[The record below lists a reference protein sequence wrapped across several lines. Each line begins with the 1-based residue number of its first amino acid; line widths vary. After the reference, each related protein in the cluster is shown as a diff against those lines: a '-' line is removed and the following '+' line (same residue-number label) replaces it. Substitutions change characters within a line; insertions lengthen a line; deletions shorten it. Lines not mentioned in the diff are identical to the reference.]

1 MSNTS
6 LKTTAEW
13 QEWRNINWLKV
24 ERQVFKLQKRIYNA
38 SKCGNFVT
46 VRKLQKT
53 LIKSWYA
60 RLLIVRGLI
69 AAQEQVDGL
78 TVLSPEKGLVLAKGL
93 KLNSKVKSKSSTI
106 QNYILQRLIEMAM
119 EAQWEVKLGLNSGE
133 LESEESCQDAV
144 KTIFHSVKLQP
155 KYVLKADIN
164 KCFDCINHTQILK
177 KLTTYT
183 TLNKRIR
190 YSLKGGLIS
199 PLRTNMAIHAIEERI
214 KEYAETVN
222 VKSGENGHQMS
233 KANKSQGLT
242 LVHSAGNLA
251 IAHEDMEVV
260 EKCQQIITE
269 CLSDMGIEL
278 KPSQIRIFHTLYK
291 NGEEKPGVDF
301 LGFNI
306 RQYKVSKNH
315 SKLGFKTQIKPSAE
329 KIRSHYRQISKVID
343 KHKSASQVTLI
354 RKLNSMI
361 RGWVKYYSKVVS
373 RKTFKDLDSL
383 IFQKLWR
390 WAKRRHPNQNN
401 SWISQKYW
409 QTMGNNKKEFSC
421 ISHSGSQVRLFRY
434 ADFLLFDTS
443 NFRKNY
449 VLKKRMRLIRTT
461 RKAELST

>member
-13 QEWRNINWLKV
+13 QEWRKINWLKV

-38 SKCGNFVT
+38 SKCGDVVT

-60 RLLIVRGLI
+60 RLLIVRRLTE
-69 AAQEQVDGL
+69 AQDQVDGL
-78 TVLSPEKGLVLAKGL
+78 TALSPEKGFVLAKGL
-93 KLNSKVKSKSSTI
+93 KLNSKVKLKSSTI
-106 QNYILQRLIEMAM
+106 ESYILQKLIEMAI

-133 LESEESCQDAV
+133 LKSGYSCQDAV

-164 KCFDCINHTQILK
+164 KCFDYIDHTQILK

-242 LVHSAGNLA
+242 LIHYAGNLA

-260 EKCQQIITE
+260 EKCQYIITE
-269 CLSDMGIEL
+269 CLSDMGMEL
-278 KPSQIRIFHTLYK
+278 KPAQIRIFHTLYN

-306 RQYKVSKNH
+306 RQYKVSKNQ

-329 KIRSHYRQISKVID
+329 KMRSHYRQISKVID
-343 KHKSASQVTLI
+343 KHKSVSQATLI
-354 RKLNSMI
+354 KKLNSMI
-361 RGWVKYYSKVVS
+361 RGWVNYYSTVVS
-373 RKTFKDLDSL
+373 KNTFKDLDSL

-401 SWISQKYW
+401 CWISQKYW
-409 QTMGNNKKEFSC
+409 HTMGKNRKEFSC
-421 ISHSGSQVRLFRY
+421 ISHSGSQVKLFRY
-434 ADFLLFDTS
+434 AEIPIIGTS
-443 NFRKNY
+443 KFRRNY
-449 VLKKRMRLIRTT
+449 VLKTGIKFIGADG
-461 RKAELST
+461 KAEL